1 VHEPVVNPGGDR
13 RPADTVRQRPQELPA
28 NYHQH
33 ANAVGYS
40 AHVNSVSN
48 RQCHANGDGD
58 ADPNTDAH
66 THAHTHADAYSNTDA
81 YAYRYRCRPD

>member
-1 VHEPVVNPGGDR
+1 VIGGPQTPSDNVHKNF
-13 RPADTVRQRPQELPA
+13 PQITI
-28 NYHQH
+28 NN

-66 THAHTHADAYSNTDA
+66 THAHAHADAYSNTDA
-81 YAYRYRCRPD
+81 YAYRYRWRPD